1 MQTKENSIQLCYLHH
16 LRQQRFSLSKKARH
30 FFNWNFN
37 LIIFLFYIMF
47 IYRICCQWFKKCD
60 FEIKANKYGT
70 PHAVADPKAFSTCT
84 SPIMNVI
91 CPPEFCI
98 TFIFDFSWVL
108 QPSYNVYAICFFG
121 WPGGGGG
128 GANNVHERRASGE
141 WCHFPEDRGCLV
153 TRRTLSL
160 FTEPRNFRLP
170 IRLSQWR
177 NSMWGRMWGLLDNL
191 WRPFSPAFR
200 YTAPD
205 GETVSIP
212 RLVEPYKFLNVN
224 QNASREE
231 IKKAFRRV
239 ADDSS
244 RQVRAM
250 ASLSYFFLMSTD
262 QRYRKI
268 NNDSY
273 EVSREN
279 ETMTYTMNCRNSW
292 AFIARE
298 VLLQFFIV
306 NKVFSG
312 FSY

>member
-1 MQTKENSIQLCYLHH
+1 
-16 LRQQRFSLSKKARH
+16 
-30 FFNWNFN
+30 
-37 LIIFLFYIMF
+37 
-47 IYRICCQWFKKCD
+47 
-60 FEIKANKYGT
+60 
-70 PHAVADPKAFSTCT
+70 
-84 SPIMNVI
+84 
-91 CPPEFCI
+91 
-98 TFIFDFSWVL
+98 
-108 QPSYNVYAICFFG
+108 
-121 WPGGGGG
+121 
-128 GANNVHERRASGE
+128 
-141 WCHFPEDRGCLV
+141 
-153 TRRTLSL
+153 
-160 FTEPRNFRLP
+160 
-170 IRLSQWR
+170 
-177 NSMWGRMWGLLDNL
+177 MWGLLDNL

-279 ETMTYTMNCRNSW
+279 ETMTYTMNCRNS
-292 AFIARE
+292 
-298 VLLQFFIV
+298 
-306 NKVFSG
+306 
-312 FSY
+312 